1 MSFVYDRIL
10 HFSDTDAA
18 GVVYFANLLTICH
31 EAYEASLMASGIDLK
46 TFFKNPDLAIPIVHA
61 SVDFFRPLVCG
72 DRITLQLT
80 PQLLTESKFEIA
92 YQVFFSQT
100 ETLTG
105 SAVTRHVCIHPVSR
119 SKVPLSGEMKGWLEQ
134 WQGVEVEKDKEASG

>member
-1 MSFVYDRIL
+1 MSFFYDRII
-10 HFSDTDAA
+10 HFNDTDAA

-31 EAYEASLMASGIDLK
+31 EAYEASLMAVEIDLK
-46 TFFKNPDLAIPIVHA
+46 NFFRNPDLAIPIVHA

-80 PQLLTESKFEIA
+80 PKLFAESKFEIA

-100 ETLTG
+100 ETLAS
-105 SAVTRHVCIHPVSR
+105 SAVTRHACIQPVSR
-119 SKVPLSGEMKGWLEQ
+119 SKVPLSGEMQRWLEQ
-134 WQGVEVEKDKEASG
+134 WNGERHIRTVGK